1 MVLCAYIC
9 VYAFSLRRK
18 SSDMILED
26 KFLICLCA
34 GHGGAGS
41 YDDGLNLEL
50 AAAGPFDGPVHG
62 QATSSACCD
71 WVGLDCWPVAIC
83 TSRCSEC
90 LQNGTEGVVHYV
102 LGIIHRESHMQ
113 DWIMASL
120 YACTHFWNDKLWYN
134 GFPTRV
140 ECHEK

>member
-26 KFLICLCA
+26 KFLICLCT

-62 QATSSACCD
+62 QATSSACCG
-71 WVGLDCWPVAIC
+71 WVQALTVGLLPFVPHDA
-83 TSRCSEC
+83 RNAYKMER
-90 LQNGTEGVVHYV
+90 
-102 LGIIHRESHMQ
+102 RE
-113 DWIMASL
+113 
-120 YACTHFWNDKLWYN
+120 
-134 GFPTRV
+134 
-140 ECHEK
+140 